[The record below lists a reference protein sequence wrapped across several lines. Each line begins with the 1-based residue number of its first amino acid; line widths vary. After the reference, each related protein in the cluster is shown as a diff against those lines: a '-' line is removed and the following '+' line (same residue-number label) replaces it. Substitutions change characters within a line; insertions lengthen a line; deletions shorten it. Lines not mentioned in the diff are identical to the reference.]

1 MNSGKYVFSQL
12 VTFLPKRVFDMIV
25 KRYSG
30 DKWVKTF
37 TCWNQLLVMMYGQLA
52 ACDSLRE
59 VVCIVDSIK
68 NKSYHLGFGNGE
80 IKLSNLSYANVNRD
94 YKIFEEFAFYMINLA
109 QSKRIT
115 RPFELKGKYYAFDS
129 TTIDLCLSL
138 FKWAYFR
145 KNKGGIKVHTL
156 FDVVTQ
162 IPTYIH
168 ITEAKVHDVNVM
180 DLIPYEPYAFYIFDK
195 GYYDLAR
202 LYIINT
208 IGSYFVIRQKSRLKY
223 EVVDGEELLDEEDNI
238 LLDQKIRLVGYQ
250 TKKKY
255 PAELRRIVYYAPDL
269 KRTFTF
275 LTNNISIK
283 AKDIAM
289 LYKQRWQVELFFR
302 WIKQHLR
309 ITSFWGNTENAVKI
323 QIYVAVITYCLVA
336 IVEHDCQL
344 GRTTFNVLRVV
355 SRVLTDKTNIKDL
368 FLSSETI
375 EDVYDDAVQLEFA
388 FKY

>member
-12 VTFLPKRVFDMIV
+12 VDFLPKRVFDMIV
-25 KRYSG
+25 KRHNG
-30 DKWVKTF
+30 DKWVKKF

-52 ACDSLRE
+52 SCDSLRE
-59 VVCIVDSIK
+59 VACIIDSIK
-68 NKSYHLGFGNGE
+68 NKCYHLGFGTGE

-94 YKIFEEFAFYMINLA
+94 YKIFEEFAYFMINLA
-109 QSKRIT
+109 QSKRIN
-115 RPFELKGKYYAFDS
+115 RPFELRGKFYAFDS

-168 ITEAKVHDVNVM
+168 ITEARVHDMNAM
-180 DLIPYEPYAFYIFDK
+180 DEIPYEPYAFYIFDK

-202 LYIINT
+202 LHTINT
-208 IGSYFVIRQKSRLKY
+208 IGSYFVIRQKSHLKY
-223 EVVDGEELLDEEDNI
+223 EVVDGEELLDGADNV
-238 LLDQKIRLVGYQ
+238 LLDQMIRLTGYQ
-250 TKKKY
+250 TQKKY
-255 PAELRRIVYYAPDL
+255 PSVLRRIVYYAPDL

-309 ITSFWGNTENAVKI
+309 ITSFWGNTENAVRI

-336 IVEHDCQL
+336 IIEHDCQL

-355 SRVLTDKTNIKDL
+355 SRVLTDKTQIRDL
-368 FLSSETI
+368 FLTSEAI
-375 EDVYDDAVQLEFA
+375 YDICEEAAQLEFA

>member
-12 VTFLPKRVFDMIV
+12 VDFLPKRVFDMIV
-25 KRYSG
+25 KRHNG
-30 DKWVKTF
+30 DKWVKKF

-52 ACDSLRE
+52 SCDSLRE
-59 VVCIVDSIK
+59 VACIIDSIK
-68 NKSYHLGFGNGE
+68 NKSYHLGFGTGE

-94 YKIFEEFAFYMINLA
+94 YKIFEEFAYFMINLA
-109 QSKRIT
+109 QSKRIN
-115 RPFELKGKYYAFDS
+115 RPFELRGKFYAFDS

-168 ITEAKVHDVNVM
+168 ITEARVHDMNAM
-180 DLIPYEPYAFYIFDK
+180 DEIPYEPYAFYIFDK

-202 LYIINT
+202 LHTINT
-208 IGSYFVIRQKSRLKY
+208 IGSYFVIRQKSHLKY
-223 EVVDGEELLDEEDNI
+223 EVVDGEELLDGADNV
-238 LLDQKIRLVGYQ
+238 LLDQMIRLTGYQ
-250 TKKKY
+250 TQKKY
-255 PAELRRIVYYAPDL
+255 PSVLRRIVYYAPDL

-309 ITSFWGNTENAVKI
+309 ITSFWGNTENAVRI

-336 IVEHDCQL
+336 IIEHDCQL

-355 SRVLTDKTNIKDL
+355 SRVLTDKTQIRDL
-368 FLSSETI
+368 FLTSEAI
-375 EDVYDDAVQLEFA
+375 YDICEEAAQLEFA

>member
-12 VTFLPKRVFDMIV
+12 VAFLPKRVFDMIV

-59 VVCIVDSIK
+59 VVCIVESIK

-115 RPFELKGKYYAFDS
+115 RPFELHGKFYAFDS

-156 FDVVTQ
+156 FDIVTQ

-202 LYIINT
+202 LYILNT
-208 IGSYFVIRQKSRLKY
+208 IGSYFVIRQKSHLKY
-223 EVVDGEELLDEEDNI
+223 EVVNGEELLDEGDNI

-344 GRTTFNVLRVV
+344 GRTTFNVLRVI

-375 EDVYDDAVQLEFA
+375 EDVYDDTVQLEFA

>member
-12 VTFLPKRVFDMIV
+12 VDFLPKRVFDMIV
-25 KRYSG
+25 KRYDG
-30 DKWVKTF
+30 DKWVKTY

-59 VVCIVDSIK
+59 VACIVDSIK
-68 NKSYHLGFGNGE
+68 NKSYHLGFGTGE

-94 YKIFEEFAFYMINLA
+94 YKIFEEFAYHMINLA
-109 QSKRIT
+109 QNKRIA
-115 RPFELKGKYYAFDS
+115 RPFELHGKFYAFDS

-180 DLIPYEPYAFYIFDK
+180 DEIPYEPYAFYIFDK

-202 LYIINT
+202 LHTINT
-208 IGSYFVIRQKSRLKY
+208 IGSYFVIRQKSHLQY
-223 EVVDGEELLDEEDNI
+223 EVVDGEELLDETDNVLI
-238 LLDQKIRLVGYQ
+238 DQTIRLTGYQ
-250 TKKKY
+250 TRKKY
-255 PAELRRIVYYAPDL
+255 SCVMRRIVYYAPEL

-309 ITSFWGNTENAVKI
+309 ITSFWGNTENAVRI
-323 QIYVAVITYCLVA
+323 QIYIAVITYCLVA
-336 IVEHDCQL
+336 IIEHDCQL
-344 GRTTFNVLRVV
+344 GRTTFNVLRVI
-355 SRVLTDKTNIKDL
+355 SRVLTDKTPIRDL
-368 FLSSETI
+368 FLTPETI
-375 EDVYDDAVQLEFA
+375 DDICEKTAQLEFA

>member
-12 VTFLPKRVFDMIV
+12 VDFLPKRVFDMIV
-25 KRYSG
+25 KRYDG

-59 VVCIVDSIK
+59 VACIVDSIK
-68 NKSYHLGFGNGE
+68 NKSYHLGFGTGE

-94 YKIFEEFAFYMINLA
+94 YKIFEEFAYYMINLA
-109 QSKRIT
+109 QSKRIDK
-115 RPFELKGKYYAFDS
+115 PFELHGKFYAFDS
-129 TTIDLCLSL
+129 TTIDLCLTL

-168 ITEAKVHDVNVM
+168 ITEAKVHDVNAM
-180 DLIPYEPYAFYIFDK
+180 DEIPYEPYAFYIFDK

-202 LYIINT
+202 LYTINT
-208 IGSYFVIRQKSRLKY
+208 IGFYFVIRQKSHLRY
-223 EVVDGEELLDEEDNI
+223 EVVDGEELLDEGDNV
-238 LLDQKIRLVGYQ
+238 LLDQTIRLAGYQ
-250 TKKKY
+250 TKKNY
-255 PAELRRIVYYAPDL
+255 PTVLRRIVYYAPDL

-275 LTNNISIK
+275 LTNNFSIK
-283 AKDIAM
+283 AKDIAL

-336 IVEHDCQL
+336 IVEHDCKL
-344 GRTTFNVLRVV
+344 ERSTFNVLRVV
-355 SRVLTDKTNIKDL
+355 SRVLTDKTPIRDL
-368 FLSSETI
+368 FLTSETI
-375 EDVYDDAVQLEFA
+375 DDVGEKTAQLEFA